1 MKIIFYLF
9 LFFCYKYQYCNIIT
23 FPFQRILSPNI
34 DESNFYSHYAHN
46 VIYTNLKIGTP
57 ITEIKAQIKT
67 SQFSL
72 CIRNDS
78 IYDYNTSS
86 TYFQNSEEFNP
97 YNKDYTNAI
106 SSNETFIFGKES
118 AKAENIKFLLTKKSK
133 FDLDGIL
140 GLKIYENNNK
150 VYGHGLISQ
159 LKSKKIINNE
169 TFFFDFDKN
178 NINIGELVIGEY
190 PHLIDKYKENYPYY
204 QFKSAG
210 LHIQTYDIKFE
221 IKVISSYWYGKKF
234 ENDVK
239 IEIDIESG
247 YIIGSKYFEEAA
259 DKFFTPYFRNK
270 KCRRD
275 TVNVL
280 YYAYICDDDIDI
292 SSFPEIKFYTGDADY
307 NFTLTYE
314 DVFVKKFGKTYFMIV
329 FDTKGY
335 NVFWTLGSTFI
346 KRNSLVFDMNRRIVG
361 FYDKNIKDKNN
372 YTIYIIIISLA
383 GIIIIALVA
392 FIIYKFVWKKRPK
405 FANELEDDFVYSPN
419 EPKLGI

>member
-1 MKIIFYLF
+1 M
-9 LFFCYKYQYCNIIT
+9 
-23 FPFQRILSPNI
+23 
-34 DESNFYSHYAHN
+34 
-46 VIYTNLKIGTP
+46 
-57 ITEIKAQIKT
+57 
-67 SQFSL
+67 
-72 CIRNDS
+72 
-78 IYDYNTSS
+78 
-86 TYFQNSEEFNP
+86 
-97 YNKDYTNAI
+97 
-106 SSNETFIFGKES
+106 
-118 AKAENIKFLLTKKSK
+118 TKKSK

-221 IKVISSYWYGKKF
+221 IKVISSFWYGIKF

-346 KRNSLVFDMNRRIVG
+346 KRNLRVLLRLHIDARNIIPFRICRFYIYGSGSGGDQPRHRVRRCLSACFPDQCGRDGPGAERRNSLHRNAPDQG
-361 FYDKNIKDKNN
+361 
-372 YTIYIIIISLA
+372 
-383 GIIIIALVA
+383 G
-392 FIIYKFVWKKRPK
+392 
-405 FANELEDDFVYSPN
+405 
-419 EPKLGI
+419 

>member
-1 MKIIFYLF
+1 
-9 LFFCYKYQYCNIIT
+9 
-23 FPFQRILSPNI
+23 
-34 DESNFYSHYAHN
+34 
-46 VIYTNLKIGTP
+46 
-57 ITEIKAQIKT
+57 
-67 SQFSL
+67 
-72 CIRNDS
+72 
-78 IYDYNTSS
+78 
-86 TYFQNSEEFNP
+86 
-97 YNKDYTNAI
+97 
-106 SSNETFIFGKES
+106 
-118 AKAENIKFLLTKKSK
+118 
-133 FDLDGIL
+133 
-140 GLKIYENNNK
+140 
-150 VYGHGLISQ
+150 
-159 LKSKKIINNE
+159 
-169 TFFFDFDKN
+169 
-178 NINIGELVIGEY
+178 VIGEY

-372 YTIYIIIISLA
+372 YTIYIVIISVA
-383 GIIIIALVA
+383 GLIIIALVA

>member
-1 MKIIFYLF
+1 M
-9 LFFCYKYQYCNIIT
+9 
-23 FPFQRILSPNI
+23 
-34 DESNFYSHYAHN
+34 
-46 VIYTNLKIGTP
+46 
-57 ITEIKAQIKT
+57 
-67 SQFSL
+67 
-72 CIRNDS
+72 
-78 IYDYNTSS
+78 
-86 TYFQNSEEFNP
+86 
-97 YNKDYTNAI
+97 
-106 SSNETFIFGKES
+106 
-118 AKAENIKFLLTKKSK
+118 
-133 FDLDGIL
+133 DGIL

-159 LKSKKIINNE
+159 LK
-169 TFFFDFDKN
+169 
-178 NINIGELVIGEY
+178 Y
-190 PHLIDKYKENYPYY
+190 KYKENYPYY

-307 NFTLTYE
+307 NFTLTY
-314 DVFVKKFGKTYFMIV
+314 FRY
-329 FDTKGY
+329 
-335 NVFWTLGSTFI
+335 
-346 KRNSLVFDMNRRIVG
+346 
-361 FYDKNIKDKNN
+361 
-372 YTIYIIIISLA
+372 
-383 GIIIIALVA
+383 
-392 FIIYKFVWKKRPK
+392 
-405 FANELEDDFVYSPN
+405 
-419 EPKLGI
+419 